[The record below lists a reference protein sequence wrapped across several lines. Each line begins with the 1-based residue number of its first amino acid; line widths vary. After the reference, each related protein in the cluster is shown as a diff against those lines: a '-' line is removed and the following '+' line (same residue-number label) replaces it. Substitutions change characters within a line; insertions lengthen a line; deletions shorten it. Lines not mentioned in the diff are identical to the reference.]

1 MEIYAITIENKNWD
15 VQMKILTYTKMEYKK
30 SVDKIIYLW

>member
-15 VQMKILTYTKMEYKK
+15 VQMKILPYARMEDKK
-30 SVDKIIYLW
+30 SVD

>member
-15 VQMKILTYTKMEYKK
+15 VQMKILPCTKMEYKK
-30 SVDKIIYLW
+30 SVD

>member
-15 VQMKILTYTKMEYKK
+15 VQMKILPYARMKDKK
-30 SVDKIIYLW
+30 SVD

>member
-15 VQMKILTYTKMEYKK
+15 VQMKILPYVNMEYKK
-30 SVDKIIYLW
+30 SVD

>member
-15 VQMKILTYTKMEYKK
+15 VQMKILPYAKMEYKK
-30 SVDKIIYLW
+30 NC

>member
-15 VQMKILTYTKMEYKK
+15 VQMKILPYTKMKYKK
-30 SVDKIIYLW
+30 SVD

>member
-30 SVDKIIYLW
+30 KC